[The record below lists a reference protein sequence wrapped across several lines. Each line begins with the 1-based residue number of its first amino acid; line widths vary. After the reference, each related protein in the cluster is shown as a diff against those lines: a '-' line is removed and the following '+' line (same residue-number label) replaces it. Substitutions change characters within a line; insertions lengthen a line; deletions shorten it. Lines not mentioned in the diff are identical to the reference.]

1 MSNGPGMT
9 EITDFTQAGAGAT
22 FTNSFADLDTGGGT
36 GGGSGFKDILGF
48 LGDNPELG
56 TSAAEGAAGGIGGIV
71 QFIAGKRRAKRNR
84 QKTET
89 AFRAEVENLRNVD
102 VSNPFARISNPYAN
116 LTVNQQQARFQAEQG
131 QQALTDILAQQSAAA
146 GGSGIAALAQAMA
159 NQRTSQIQQSSA
171 SIGAQ
176 EAANQMA
183 EAKGEADRQFLVG
196 KGKQIAQ
203 DMRATKASVL
213 TDIAAKEYQTAQ
225 QYEQSLNKALGE
237 GIGGLAQTAAS
248 AAIAASDRS
257 LKTDI
262 KFLRYSHSGLKVYS
276 FKYKDS
282 KFGKGFFEGVMSD
295 EVPSYAVIR
304 NNNYDMVDYNKIDVD
319 FKSI

>member
-1 MSNGPGMT
+1 MSNHGPGIT
-9 EITDFTQAGAGAT
+9 EITDFTPAGDLGT
-22 FTNSFADLDTGGGT
+22 LDDQSFITNEVADLDK
-36 GGGSGFKDILGF
+36 GGSGFNLDFFKN
-48 LGDNPELG
+48 NPAMG
-56 TSAAEGAAGGIGGIV
+56 TSAVGGAAEGLGGLF
-71 QFIAGKRRAKRNR
+71 QYFTSKRKAKRDR
-84 QKTET
+84 QKKET

-171 SIGAQ
+171 SIGQQESANTRLQAQ
-176 EAANQMA
+176 GEAARQMA
-183 EAKGEADRQFLVG
+183 IARGEQT
-196 KGKQIAQ
+196 AQ
-203 DMRATKASVL
+203 DQRATKASVL
-213 TDIAAKEYQTAQ
+213 TDIAGKEYQSAVE
-225 QYEQSLNKALGE
+225 YEQQLDKALGS
-237 GIGGLAQTAAS
+237 GLGGAATLAAQLAV
-248 AAIAASDRS
+248 ASDRS

-262 KFLRYSHSGLKVYS
+262 KFLRYSPSGLKIYS
-276 FKYKDS
+276 FKYKDT